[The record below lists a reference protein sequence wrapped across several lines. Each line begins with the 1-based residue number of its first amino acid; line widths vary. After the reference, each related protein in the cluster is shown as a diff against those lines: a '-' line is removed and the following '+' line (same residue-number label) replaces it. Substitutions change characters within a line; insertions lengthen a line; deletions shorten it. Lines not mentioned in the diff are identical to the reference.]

1 MPKNK
6 NFNTVGGAYVHVW
19 VMDHALESAQDRAL
33 TYIKDRSWTPQEVLN
48 AFEIQQEQISALG
61 KDEENLYLM
70 AQVYGIAAG
79 LSPGRQSASPGFLQ
93 PFLWAFPTVQRT
105 CSPAPPPFN
114 WICLSFS

>member
-1 MPKNK
+1 MKSFMFRIRSIPMPKNK

-70 AQVYGIAAG
+70 AQVYGIAADFLG
-79 LSPGRQSASPGFLQ
+79 WKKEPGTPGD
-93 PFLWAFPTVQRT
+93 
-105 CSPAPPPFN
+105 PPQ
-114 WICLSFS
+114 ISEA

>member
-19 VMDHALESAQDRAL
+19 VMDHALVSAQDRAL
-33 TYIKDRSWTPQEVLN
+33 TYTKDRSWTPQEVLN

-70 AQVYGIAAG
+70 AQVYGIAAD
-79 LSPGRQSASPGFLQ
+79 FLAWKKE
-93 PFLWAFPTVQRT
+93 PDNPED
-105 CSPAPPPFN
+105 PPQ
-114 WICLSFS
+114 FSEA

>member
-6 NFNTVGGAYVHVW
+6 NFNTVGGTYVHVW

-70 AQVYGIAAG
+70 AQVYGIAADFLAWKKEPG
-79 LSPGRQSASPGFLQ
+79 NPEDSPQ
-93 PFLWAFPTVQRT
+93 
-105 CSPAPPPFN
+105 
-114 WICLSFS
+114 FSEA